1 MLLQK
6 MQTNKIGSILCG
18 TVVFLFLIR
27 FTFYHSRQHIVRE
40 FLTYIIAKYVQK
52 CLYVSGINTIAEEYF
67 GVFGQPTYILFI
79 HNPWPLFDLCRI
91 REY

>member
-52 CLYVSGINTIAEEYF
+52 CLYVSGINTIAEELWS
-67 GVFGQPTYILFI
+67 VWTTNI
-79 HNPWPLFDLCRI
+79 HI
-91 REY
+91 VHTQSMATI